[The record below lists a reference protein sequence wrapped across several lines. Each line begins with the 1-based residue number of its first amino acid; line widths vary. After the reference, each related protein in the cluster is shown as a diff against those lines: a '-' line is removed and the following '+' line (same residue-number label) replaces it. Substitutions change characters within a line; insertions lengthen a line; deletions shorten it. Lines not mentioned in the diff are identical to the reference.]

1 MLFLLDGIVFIG
13 GYEFICEDGRE
24 RKLATIL
31 IISGRKERC
40 AWCGNWGGF
49 VGVFPQ
55 GWKVESLSG
64 YKSADA
70 DQNTRGIL

>member
-1 MLFLLDGIVFIG
+1 MVVIG
-13 GYEFICEDGRE
+13 V
-24 RKLATIL
+24 AQV
-31 IISGRKERC
+31 
-40 AWCGNWGGF
+40 GF

-64 YKSADA
+64 YKSADI